1 MSILEAVQSSTR
13 NTAPTARLRWRWSN
27 HAEILLVS
35 FGALLIEISYTRLIS
50 YKLFYYY
57 VYLVIGL
64 ALLGIGTGGV
74 LVAVSKRLRRAA
86 TDSVLFWSFM
96 FGGAST
102 IVAYVIVAYVRIDTL
117 AVWRYGTFASLK
129 SLVMLLVLCV
139 CIFTSFVAPGVII
152 ATLFG
157 RRPKAVGGL
166 YFADLTGAGIAC
178 AVVIYLINSIG
189 APATVMIAAVAMATG
204 AVWVALRMQPPLV
217 ALGCAVL
224 AFAAVGAIA
233 PGILPS
239 QRIDTSKAVPGA
251 TPVVYSAWGPIFRVD
266 VRRQQAFGT
275 NHPGEMRAEAM
286 NLFHDGILGAA
297 IYHWDGRRSS
307 LSVYDFPQDPRAIPF
322 DLLGSSPKHEA
333 VIGAAGGHE
342 VLASLYYG
350 AQHIDAV
357 ELNPVTVNLVTTRF
371 ANFDG
376 HLAQNPAV
384 SYITGDGRSF
394 MARSD
399 GRFGLIWYPAPDSY
413 AATNGALSSAYI
425 LSESYLY
432 TTNGLVSNLGHLT
445 KNGIFV
451 AQFGEVADTHDLRTT
466 RFVATARQAL
476 REIGV
481 KDPKDHILVAMTQT
495 HFLGTIPLSTIVVKR
510 SSFTPAE
517 VQRFLT
523 SVQTVPQTAV
533 LYAPGQ
539 AVTPNPINTV
549 VRDSD
554 SQLSSFYRSF
564 PYNVTPTTDND
575 PYFWHFARFGTV
587 ISNVSHPLSSLD
599 RENAVGERVL
609 LLLLAISILV
619 AVIFLLLPFFAIRS
633 TWVRLPRKG
642 PSALFFAGLG
652 FGFIFFEITLM
663 QELNLFLGYP
673 TYALTVTL
681 MSLLVFT
688 GLGALLSQVVVNRR
702 RAIPRLLAAVA
713 ALCLFYLLGLTPL
726 TNALFDLPLVGR
738 IIIAFAVL
746 APLGICLGMFMPI
759 GLGEIAQRGSFPREY
774 VAWGWAV
781 NGFASVVGSVLA
793 TILSMSF
800 GFDFVLLMGLA
811 AYLVAAGAWIALTRD
826 HRAKELG
833 RAANV
838 LP

>member
-1 MSILEAVQSSTR
+1 
-13 NTAPTARLRWRWSN
+13 
-27 HAEILLVS
+27 LVS
-35 FGALLIEISYTRLIS
+35 FAALLIEISYTRLIS

-102 IVAYVIVAYVRIDTL
+102 IVAYVIVAYARIDTL

-129 SLVMLLVLCV
+129 SFVMLLVLCV

-178 AVVIYLINSIG
+178 AVVIYLINSVG
-189 APATVMIAAVAMATG
+189 APATVMIAAVGMATG

-224 AFAAVGAIA
+224 AFAAVGVIA

-376 HLAQNPAV
+376 HLAQDPAV

-399 GRFGLIWYPAPDSY
+399 GLFGLIWYPAPDSY

-702 RAIPRLLAAVA
+702 RAIPRLLGAVA

>member
-1 MSILEAVQSSTR
+1 
-13 NTAPTARLRWRWSN
+13 
-27 HAEILLVS
+27 LVS
-35 FGALLIEISYTRLIS
+35 FAALLIEISYTRLIS

-102 IVAYVIVAYVRIDTL
+102 IVAYVIVAYARIDTL

-129 SLVMLLVLCV
+129 SFVMLLVLCV

-178 AVVIYLINSIG
+178 AVVIYLINSVG
-189 APATVMIAAVAMATG
+189 APATVMIAAVGMATG

-224 AFAAVGAIA
+224 AFAAVGVIA

-357 ELNPVTVNLVTTRF
+357 ELNPVTVNLFSTRF

-376 HLAQNPAV
+376 HLAQDPAV

-702 RAIPRLLAAVA
+702 RAIPRLLGAVA